1 MKVYDFIGI
10 GIGPFNLSVAA
21 LAEGLEGFSSLFL
34 ERKPHFAWHPGMM
47 VPDCAMQTSFLK
59 DLVSAVEPT
68 NRYSFVNYLVQRKKF
83 YRFLTTE
90 QRTVSREEFADYLA
104 WVAKRLSNLAFNQP
118 VTRVSFNDA
127 TRLFTVETAH
137 DRFQARHIC
146 LGIGKQAS
154 LPACVT
160 EQSDRCF
167 HASEMMLR
175 KPDLRN
181 KRVTLVG
188 GGQSG
193 ADLFLNIFRG
203 EWGQPA
209 SLNWVSRRN
218 NYNALDEAAFANE
231 YFTPEYLESF
241 STLDESARQQML
253 NEQKMTSDGITSESL
268 LAIYRA
274 MYHRFEVLREQPWAR
289 LMPSRSVISLQQE
302 QDAQRLGLRHHL
314 DSGEE
319 ELITDV
325 VIFATGYRAVRP
337 AFLAP
342 VAHRLPLDR
351 DENFQIN
358 TDFTLN
364 WDGPE
369 SNCLFAVNAGMQR
382 LGIAEPQLSLMAWRA
397 ARILNRAHPEAPFD
411 LTTTPGV
418 IHWRTQ
424 QPEQHEQ
431 DHQQSVNSF
440 QY

>member
-1 MKVYDFIGI
+1 MKTYDFIGI

-21 LAEGLEGFSSLFL
+21 LAEGLEGFTSLFL
-34 ERKPHFAWHPGMM
+34 ERKSHFAWHPGMM

-59 DLVSAVEPT
+59 DLVSAVDPT
-68 NRYSFVNYLVQRKKF
+68 NRHSFVNYLVQQKKF

-90 QRTVSREEFADYLA
+90 QRTVSREEFSDYLA
-104 WVAKRLSNLAFNQP
+104 WAADRLSNLAFGQQ
-118 VTRVSFNDA
+118 VTRVSFDDA
-127 TRLFTVETAH
+127 TRLFTVETQQDQFKAKH
-137 DRFQARHIC
+137 VC
-146 LGIGKQAS
+146 LGIGKQAN
-154 LPACVT
+154 LPDCVT

-175 KPDLRN
+175 KPQLEG
-181 KRVTLVG
+181 KRVTVIG

-209 SLNWVSRRN
+209 ALNWVSRRN

-241 STLDESARQQML
+241 SSLGESARQQML
-253 NEQKMTSDGITSESL
+253 VEQKMTSDGITTESL

-289 LMPSRSVISLQQE
+289 LMPSRSITRIAAHRDEQQ
-302 QDAQRLGLRHHL
+302 LTLRHRL
-314 DSGEE
+314 DHGEE
-319 ELITDV
+319 QLMTDV
-325 VIFATGYRAVRP
+325 VIFATGYRAAQP
-337 AFLAP
+337 AFLASI
-342 VAHRLPLDR
+342 AHRLQLER
-351 DENFQIN
+351 DESFQIN

-364 WDGPE
+364 WDGPQ
-369 SNCLFAVNAGMQR
+369 SNRLFAVNAGMQS

-397 ARILNRAHPEAPFD
+397 ARIINCAHPDEPFE
-411 LTTTPGV
+411 LATTPGV

-424 QPEQHEQ
+424 PSMADVQ
-431 DHQQSVNSF
+431 DHQHTVNSVHC
-440 QY
+440 